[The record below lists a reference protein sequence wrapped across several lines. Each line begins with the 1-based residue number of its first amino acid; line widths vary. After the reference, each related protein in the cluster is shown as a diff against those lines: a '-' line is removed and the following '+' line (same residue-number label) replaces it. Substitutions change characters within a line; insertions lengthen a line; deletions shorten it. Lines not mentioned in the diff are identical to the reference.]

1 VTNLTD
7 IFGKSSG
14 AGVGSQLPVIAEVRG
29 GLILIL
35 GVVLGLLISG
45 RGAPGI

>member
-1 VTNLTD
+1 MTNLTD
-7 IFGKSSG
+7 TYGKRIG
-14 AGVGSQLPVIAEVRG
+14 ADVGGQAPVIAEVRG

-35 GVVLGLLISG
+35 GVGLGLLISG